1 MHFHVPVSALY
12 AAGRQNTHFNLEVI
26 NEICYV
32 DKEHVQVQIE
42 QRLISVLS
50 VDRI

>member
-1 MHFHVPVSALY
+1 MHFNVPVSALY

-32 DKEHVQVQIE
+32 DKEHA
-42 QRLISVLS
+42 RCKLNK
-50 VDRI
+50 D